1 MSPQIVVTVAP
12 DGATKLETVGYV
24 GPACR
29 DASRALEAAL
39 GLVQHEQLTAAYH
52 QAETQAAPL
61 TESAGPGG

>member
-12 DGATKLETVGYV
+12 DGATRLETVGYV

-39 GLVQHEQLTAAYH
+39 GLVQADRLTADYYA
-52 QAETQAAPL
+52 TTSVAAPL
-61 TESAGPGG
+61 TESAGPAA